1 MPSPVAKPEGL
12 VVPGSK
18 IAETK
23 RCTSMLLLV
32 GFFKNQFVN
41 GFDRFISCNVGIEKF
56 IKRESFY

>member
-1 MPSPVAKPEGL
+1 
-12 VVPGSK
+12 
-18 IAETK
+18 
-23 RCTSMLLLV
+23 MLLLV